1 MMWTLAQA
9 AAKAGGFLQ
18 GQDRAF
24 SGVGTDSRAD
34 CTGKLFIALRGDHF
48 DGHAYVA
55 AAQRAGAVAAMVDH
69 PLPLDL
75 PQWIVE
81 DTRLGLGALA
91 AAWRKRF
98 PGRVVAITGSNGK
111 TTVKEM
117 IAAILA
123 RAGRVLATHGNLNND
138 IGMPLTLL
146 GARDEDFLVLEMGAN
161 HPGEIGYMTD
171 IARPDLALITNVGRA
186 HLEGF
191 GSLDGV
197 ARAKG
202 EIARGLAAD
211 GIFVVDGASAQVAL
225 WRDLAGR
232 RRLLTFSLNGTGA
245 EGADVT
251 ARSDTIRLAWDEDGF
266 RTEFSARDGTREIP
280 LTLRLAGHH
289 NVRNALAATA
299 VALALGIDESAIRD
313 GLAGLQPVKGRL
325 CPRRCCLDPVSGA
338 ERPARSDVA
347 GSRRKGGSAFGV
359 IDDTYNANPDSIVA
373 AIEVLAGLAGRRWLV
388 LGDLGE
394 LGPDA
399 PRLHEEIG
407 VMARG
412 AGIDR
417 LVTTGTLSA
426 AASRA
431 FGEGSRHFADQQ
443 ALAPWLKDELA
454 ADDRVLVKGSRL
466 ARMELIVEALCA
478 GAGL

>member
-9 AAKAGGFLQ
+9 VAQAGGFTS
-18 GQDRAF
+18 GQERAF
-24 SGVGTDSRAD
+24 TAVGTDSRAD
-34 CTGKLFIALRGDHF
+34 CAGQLFIALRGEHF
-48 DGHAYVA
+48 DGHDYVA
-55 AAQRAGAVAAMVDH
+55 AAQQSGAVAAMVDH
-69 PLPLDL
+69 LLPLDL
-75 PQWIVE
+75 PQWIVD
-81 DTRLGLGALA
+81 DTRLGLGRLA
-91 AAWRKRF
+91 AAWRARF
-98 PGRVVAITGSNGK
+98 SGRVIAITGSNGK

-117 IAAILA
+117 MAAILA
-123 RAGRVLATHGNLNND
+123 RAGRVRATQGNLNND

-146 GARDEDFLVLEMGAN
+146 TARDEDFLVLEMGAN

-171 IARPDLALITNVGRA
+171 IARPDLALITNAGRA

-191 GSLDGV
+191 GTLEGV

-202 EIARGLAAD
+202 EIARGLTAE
-211 GIFVVDGASAQVAL
+211 GLFLVDGDAPHLGL
-225 WRDLAGR
+225 WRELAAGR
-232 RRLLTFSLNGTGA
+232 RMQTFSVNGDGA
-245 EGADVT
+245 EGSDPIVP
-251 ARSDTIRLAWDEDGF
+251 SDTIRTDWDGDGF
-266 RTEFSARDGTREIP
+266 RTTLTVRSGTREIP

-299 VALALGIDESAIRD
+299 ATLALGIADKAIRD

-325 CPRRCCLDPVSGA
+325 CPRRC
-338 ERPARSDVA
+338 RSL
-347 GSRRKGGSAFGV
+347 SV
-359 IDDTYNANPDSIVA
+359 IDDTYNANPDSIAA
-373 AIEVLAGLAGRRWLV
+373 AIAVLAGLSGRRWLV

-399 PRLHEEIG
+399 PKLHEDIG
-407 VMARG
+407 AMALN

-417 LVTTGTLSA
+417 MITVGTLSA
-426 AASRA
+426 FASRS

-443 ALAPWLKDELA
+443 ALVDWLPSELD

-466 ARMELIVEALCA
+466 ARMERIVDALCA